1 MYKNILIATDGSD
14 LSASAVKEGVSL
26 AKALAAK
33 VTAVNVSEP
42 FHWFD
47 PNVVEGVEGAEAAY
61 REGSSRAASRIL
73 GAAADAAKAMGVA
86 CETVHVEE
94 DRPYVAIIDTAKA
107 KNCDL
112 IVMASHGR
120 RGMSAVILG
129 SETVKVL
136 THSKIPVLVCR

>member
-14 LSASAVKEGVSL
+14 LSANAVKQGVTL
-26 AKALAAK
+26 AKTLAAK
-33 VTAVNVSEP
+33 VAAVNVSEP

-47 PNVVEGVEGAEAAY
+47 PNMVEGAEDAY
-61 REGSSRAASRIL
+61 RQASNQ
-73 GAAADAAKAMGVA
+73 AAARVLDAVADTAKAMGVA
-86 CETVHVEE
+86 CETVHVERQ
-94 DRPYVAIIDTAKA
+94 RPYEGIIDTAKS

-120 RGMSAVILG
+120 RGISAVVLG

-136 THSKIPVLVCR
+136 THSKIPVLVCH

>member
-14 LSASAVKEGVSL
+14 LSANAVNQGVAL
-26 AKALAAK
+26 AKVLAAK

-47 PNVVEGVEGAEAAY
+47 PNMVEGAEGAY
-61 REGSSRAASRIL
+61 REGSNQAAARVL
-73 GAAADAAKAMGVA
+73 GAVADTAKATGVA

-120 RGMSAVILG
+120 RGISAVVLG

-136 THSKIPVLVCR
+136 THSKIPVLVCH

>member
-14 LSASAVKEGVSL
+14 LSASAVKEGVYL

-33 VTAVNVSEP
+33 VTAVIVSEP

-47 PNVVEGVEGAEAAY
+47 PNMVEGAEAAY
-61 REGSSRAASRIL
+61 REGSNQAAARIL

-94 DRPYVAIIDTAKA
+94 ERPYVAIIDTAKA

-120 RGMSAVILG
+120 QGIARLLLG
-129 SETVKVL
+129 SEAARVVTLSSV
-136 THSKIPVLVCR
+136 PVVVCR

>member
-14 LSASAVKEGVSL
+14 LSASAVKEGVYL

-33 VTAVNVSEP
+33 VTAVIVSEP

-47 PNVVEGVEGAEAAY
+47 PNMVEGAEAAY
-61 REGSSRAASRIL
+61 REGSNQTAARIL

-94 DRPYVAIIDTAKA
+94 ERPYVAIIDTAKA

>member
-14 LSASAVKEGVSL
+14 LSANAVKQGVTL
-26 AKALAAK
+26 AKTLAAK
-33 VTAVNVSEP
+33 VTAVNVCEP

-47 PNVVEGVEGAEAAY
+47 PNMVEGAEAAY
-61 REGSSRAASRIL
+61 RQGSNQAAATIL
-73 GAAADAAKAMGVA
+73 SAVADAAKAMGVT
-86 CETVHVEE
+86 CEIVHVERQ
-94 DRPYVAIIDTAKA
+94 RPYEGIIDTAKA

-120 RGMSAVILG
+120 RGMSAVVLG

-136 THSKIPVLVCR
+136 THSKIPVLVCH